1 MKKKVL
7 KQQITGYGFI
17 LPSLI
22 ILAVFVIAP
31 ILLTF
36 YYSMTEYNG
45 FQDPAWIG
53 LANFKEAITDLGVKA
68 ALKNT
73 IVFVI
78 ASVPIQVS
86 VSLLCAA
93 LLAANYRN
101 KFGEFVRGAMFIP
114 VLCSATLIGTI
125 FFYLF
130 AANEDAF
137 FNVIMQ
143 ALGFTKQNWLGNPKT
158 ALGVIIFVNSWKSIG
173 YYMVIFYAGIMDI
186 PNDLYEASALDGATK
201 LQQFF
206 RITLPNLRTVL
217 FMVITVCTI
226 WSFQIFDLAYA
237 MTAGG
242 PGHATTSL
250 VYQIYLQG
258 FRGFNFG
265 YASAIAVIL
274 FLLVLVINVIQKLFM
289 KDED

>member
-1 MKKKVL
+1 
-7 KQQITGYGFI
+7 
-17 LPSLI
+17 
-22 ILAVFVIAP
+22 
-31 ILLTF
+31 
-36 YYSMTEYNG
+36 
-45 FQDPAWIG
+45 
-53 LANFKEAITDLGVKA
+53 
-68 ALKNT
+68 
-73 IVFVI
+73 
-78 ASVPIQVS
+78 
-86 VSLLCAA
+86 
-93 LLAANYRN
+93 
-101 KFGEFVRGAMFIP
+101 
-114 VLCSATLIGTI
+114 
-125 FFYLF
+125 
-130 AANEDAF
+130 
-137 FNVIMQ
+137 
-143 ALGFTKQNWLGNPKT
+143 
-158 ALGVIIFVNSWKSIG
+158 
-173 YYMVIFYAGIMDI
+173 MVIFYAGIMDI